1 MLDTIHS
8 LNHDDDLPAIVRK
21 KQRRKKPRN
30 KFNQMHSIPVKTLNM
45 RENSYHGSK
54 NGKRMGFAVYTE
66 LTCKQCKPDR
76 FFHKREG
83 LRLHSVIQHGRE
95 GSIITSQSLPLKLSG
110 APAVVSN
117 RTRVTRANS
126 NLLASGKRSS
136 RERECISS
144 NGAGGIEIIELE
156 DEVDEDI
163 LLLAEDDSENET
175 LQVHTQPG
183 DIQDVDYA
191 DDDDDVECLEIFEVG
206 EYHIKS
212 FKPRNYKNME
222 ISPLYQP
229 EVLLMN
235 SLNLK
240 MREVNTSFDEVE
252 MFIPPQI
259 ITENIGQH
267 EETVD
272 DDQIV
277 VLDDTI
283 LLKSCRAK
291 RRSVGGVLR
300 NSESKRGRRDDDELL
315 LVEDESD
322 DTDDLVNIQNLLEAT
337 MEENEIIEVD
347 LEPEE
352 VDLEPEE
359 VDLESEE
366 VDLVPEE
373 VEVLHLDEQ
382 NNIEDLKLVPY

>member
-95 GSIITSQSLPLKLSG
+95 VSMIMRTSQSLPLKLSDVPI
-110 APAVVSN
+110 A
-117 RTRVTRANS
+117 VTRANS
-126 NLLASGKRSS
+126 NLLALNKRSS
-136 RERECISS
+136 
-144 NGAGGIEIIELE
+144 NGGGIEIIELE

-163 LLLAEDDSENET
+163 QLRAYDDSENET
-175 LQVHTQPG
+175 LQVRTQPNG
-183 DIQDVDYA
+183 IKDVDYVG
-191 DDDDDVECLEIFEVG
+191 DDEDIECVEIVEVG
-206 EYHIKS
+206 ENYIKS
-212 FKPRNYKNME
+212 FKPKNYKRME

-240 MREVNTSFDEVE
+240 MREVSTSFDEVE
-252 MFIPPQI
+252 MFMPPQI
-259 ITENIGQH
+259 ISENLVQH
-267 EETVD
+267 ENCGDGDE
-272 DDQIV
+272 IV
-277 VLDDTI
+277 VLDDNI
-283 LLKSCRAK
+283 LSISSRVK
-291 RRSVGGVLR
+291 RRSVGGDLC
-300 NSESKRGRRDDDELL
+300 NSESKRGRQDDDELL
-315 LVEDESD
+315 LLEDESD
-322 DTDDLVNIQNLLEAT
+322 DNDDLVNIQNLLEVSI
-337 MEENEIIEVD
+337 EEGNEII
-347 LEPEE
+347 E

-366 VDLVPEE
+366 VDLEPEEVDLEPEE

-382 NNIEDLKLVPY
+382 NNIEDLKLKPY